1 MEEVCPRMKFL
12 FIPLICILAAIQLP
26 FGPSPEKPE
35 EEKPPVKGWRMVSYF
50 AVPPTRYSTVGKG
63 TIKAES
69 LGSRSS
75 LFKDIKEEQKSCSI
89 LSWRWK
95 ISNTVRSAIET
106 RKDRFDA
113 AAQVIVVFGGEKVSW
128 FRSGSEPSGRRMEY
142 IWASHL
148 PKGRVFTHPGQSEC
162 KVIVLESGDGK
173 AGQWVSEERNIVRD
187 FKAAF
192 GTKPG
197 DIVSLGIETDTDHS
211 HESVTAYYSDPMLRK
226 K

>member
-1 MEEVCPRMKFL
+1 MYFSW
-12 FIPLICILAAIQLP
+12 IPLLIVLTLQLP
-26 FGPSPEKPE
+26 FGPAPEKPE
-35 EEKPPVKGWRMVSYF
+35 EERSPVKGWRMVSYF
-50 AVPPTRYSTVGKG
+50 AVPPTLYSNAGKG

-69 LGSRSS
+69 LGGRSA
-75 LFKDIKEEQKSCSI
+75 LFKDVKEEQKKFPI

-113 AAQVIVVFGGEKVSW
+113 PARVIVVFRGEKVSW
-128 FRSGSEPSGRRMEY
+128 FRTGSEPSGTAIEY

-148 PKGRVFTHPGQSEC
+148 PKGRVFTHPGKDQC

-173 AGQWVSEERNIVRD
+173 AGGWVFEERNIVGD

-197 DIVSLGIETDTDHS
+197 EALALGIETDTDHS
-211 HESVTAYYSDPMLRK
+211 HEKVTAYYSDPVLRRK
-226 K
+226 